1 MRQFRCLTPALALA
15 LAACAP
21 DSGTAPDPGT
31 GTEAEVAKSTEVAA
45 ADPMLEGSD
54 ASAVVRH
61 DPRDPQGFDR
71 KAFAGRFSGI
81 LPCADCPGIEMWLEI
96 ASEGTFALR
105 QTYQARDTTTSLTG
119 TWTVDDAGKSL
130 LLDPDSKDEADRVFE
145 IVSRDELRALDASG
159 RPIDR
164 TLNYSLRRN

>member
-1 MRQFRCLTPALALA
+1 MRLFRCLTPTLALA

-21 DSGTAPDPGT
+21 DSATAPAPGT
-31 GTEAEVAKSTEVAA
+31 GTEAAGKSAEAA
-45 ADPMLEGSD
+45 LADPMLEGSD

-61 DPRDPQGFDR
+61 DPQDPQGFDR
-71 KAFAGRFSGI
+71 KAFAGRFAGI
-81 LPCADCPGIEMWLEI
+81 LPCADCPGIEMRLEI

-119 TWTVDDAGKSL
+119 TWTVDEAGKRL

-159 RPIDR
+159 RPIDS